1 VRIAVDAMGGD
12 HAPDAVVAGA
22 LDAARDPKLEITLV
36 GRQERIDP
44 LLDQLSGNRAKRG
57 KSADNPVSRGSIR
70 VVPASEVI
78 GMEEPGA
85 QAVRRKK
92 DSSLVVCAD
101 LVRSGEA
108 QAFVSAGHSG
118 AGMAAALMKLG
129 RIAGVDRPAI
139 ATVLPSMSAS
149 GRVVVLDAGA
159 NPDCQPHNLLQFAL
173 MGSIYAE
180 EVLGVRHPKVG
191 LLSNGEEDSKGNELT
206 RAAFPI
212 LGAAPI
218 CFVGNVEGRELFNGR
233 ADVIVCDGF
242 VGNVVLKLGEGV
254 VDLLRRMVKEE
265 ITASPWLK
273 LPGLFL
279 APAMRRIRRRTDYAT
294 YGGAPLLGVNG
305 VCIISHGR
313 STPLAMANAIRA
325 AGEAVS
331 HDIVAKIGARA
342 ACAGTN

>member
-1 VRIAVDAMGGD
+1 MGGD
-12 HAPDAVVAGA
+12 HAPDAIVAGA
-22 LDAARDPKLEITLV
+22 LQAARDPKLEITLV
-36 GRQERIDP
+36 GQQERINP
-44 LLDQLSGNRAKRG
+44 LLESLVRAPGRARRP
-57 KSADNPVSRGSIR
+57 SAGLPPNAIR
-70 VVPASEVI
+70 VVHASEVI
-78 GMEEPGA
+78 EMVEPGA

-92 DSSLVVCAD
+92 DSSLVVCAE

-108 QAFVSAGHSG
+108 EAFVSAGHSG
-118 AGMAAALMKLG
+118 AGMAAALTKLG
-129 RIAGVDRPAI
+129 RIAGIDRPAI
-139 ATVLPSMSAS
+139 ATVLPAMSTS

-159 NPDCQPHNLLQFAL
+159 NPDCEPRNLLQFAV

-191 LLSNGEEDSKGNELT
+191 LLSNGEEDTKGNELT
-206 RAAFPI
+206 RAAFP
-212 LGAAPI
+212 LLSTATI
-218 CFVGNVEGRELFNGR
+218 CFVGNVEGRELFDGR
-233 ADVIVCDGF
+233 ADVVVCDGF

-254 VDLLRRMVKEE
+254 VDLLRSMVKGELD
-265 ITASPWLK
+265 ASPWLK

-279 APAMRRIRRRTDYAT
+279 APALRRVRCRTDYAT

-331 HDIVAKIGARA
+331 HEIVAKIGARA
-342 ACAGTN
+342 AGAGPN

>member
-1 VRIAVDAMGGD
+1 MGGD
-12 HAPDAVVAGA
+12 HAPDAIVAGA
-22 LDAARDPKLEITLV
+22 LQAARDPKLEITLV

-44 LLDQLSGNRAKRG
+44 LLDSLVRCHGRQAKSV
-57 KSADNPVSRGSIR
+57 KDALSRGSIQ
-70 VVPASEVI
+70 VVHASDVI
-78 GMEEPGA
+78 EMDEPGA

-92 DSSLVVCAD
+92 DASLVVCAE
-101 LVRSGEA
+101 LVRSGAA
-108 QAFVSAGHSG
+108 QGFVSAGHSG

-129 RIAGVDRPAI
+129 RIAGIDRPAI
-139 ATVLPSMSAS
+139 ATVLPSMSPS

-159 NPDCQPHNLLQFAL
+159 NPDCEPRNLLQFGV

-180 EVLGVRHPKVG
+180 EVLGIRHPKVG
-191 LLSNGEEDSKGNELT
+191 LLSNGEEDTKGNDLT

-212 LGAAPI
+212 LSAAPI

-233 ADVIVCDGF
+233 ADVVVCDGF

-279 APAMRRIRRRTDYAT
+279 APALRRIRRRTDYAT

-342 ACAGTN
+342 AGPN

>member
-1 VRIAVDAMGGD
+1 MRIAVDAMGGD
-12 HAPDAVVAGA
+12 HAPDAIVAGA
-22 LDAARDPKLEITLV
+22 LHAARDPKLEILLV
-36 GRQERIDP
+36 GPRERLEP
-44 LLDQLSGNRAKRG
+44 LRDKLVRNRGMYGGPAKDSVARDG
-57 KSADNPVSRGSIR
+57 VRI
-70 VVPASEVI
+70 VHASEVI
-78 GMEEPGA
+78 GMDEPGA

-92 DSSLVVCAD
+92 DSSLVVCAE

-129 RIAGVDRPAI
+129 RITGVDRPAI

-159 NPDCQPHNLLQFAL
+159 NPDCEPRNLLQFGV

-191 LLSNGEEDSKGNELT
+191 LLSNGEEGSKGNELT
-206 RAAFPI
+206 RATFP
-212 LGAAPI
+212 LLSAAPI

-233 ADVIVCDGF
+233 ADVVVCDGF

-265 ITASPWLK
+265 VTRSPWLK

-342 ACAGTN
+342 AGAGPN